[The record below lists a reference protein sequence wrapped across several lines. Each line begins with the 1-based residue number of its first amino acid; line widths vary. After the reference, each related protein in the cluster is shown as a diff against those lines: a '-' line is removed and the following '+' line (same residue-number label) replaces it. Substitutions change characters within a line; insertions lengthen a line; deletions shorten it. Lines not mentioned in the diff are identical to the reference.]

1 MPRATTLANTS
12 YVCGPDMSGSA
23 NKAKGSRWEADIENY
38 ANEAGVKARRLPRA
52 GAKDIGDVAIELKN
66 GHVLVLEAKN
76 TKTHDM
82 AQYLR
87 EAEIEAGH
95 YEDKYK
101 TVSYGLVITKT
112 RQKDA
117 GEGRVTMTFDTLINL
132 LNWEGLS

>member
-1 MPRATTLANTS
+1 
-12 YVCGPDMSGSA
+12 MSSA
-23 NKAKGSRWEADIENY
+23 NKAKGSLWERQVEDAL
-38 ANEAGVKARRLPRA
+38 NEAGVKARRLPRA

-101 TVSYGLVITKT
+101 TVTYPLVVTKT
-112 RQKDA
+112 RQKSALD
-117 GEGRVTMTFDTLINL
+117 GRVVMTLDTLINL
-132 LNWEGLS
+132 LNWEGLT